1 MKKLTLFTALASSF
15 AFGQST
21 QSISVEDYSQ
31 LKSSGGLDPAVH
43 YQLPA
48 AGPGKL
54 IHYSGSSGKSDI
66 CDCMIPLDATFTL
79 AMPPNDDL
87 SSSLI
92 SLPFTFSFYGNPFNS
107 VYINNN
113 GSISFTTPYST
124 FTGTP
129 FPDPAFEMIAPFW
142 GDVDTR
148 GIGNVWY
155 KVTQRSL
162 IVIWDRVGYYN
173 AHIDKENTFQ
183 LIISNG
189 FDPLIPVTG
198 SNVAFC
204 YGDMQWTTGDAS
216 GGVGGFGGAPASVGL
231 NHGPSGSFFQVG
243 LFDQPGTLFD
253 GPLGM
258 NDQVDFLDNMEMYF
272 DASGPSIPP
281 LVVAAGICD
290 TIDVFTGDTL
300 KSIHS
305 VDFTVMA
312 AASEINQTLQVDV
325 TCPEYPDAVAV
336 TQIPGENGFVTAD
349 IRFDANSVPPG
360 MYHVVVTATAMNN
373 GIPTTTTVKNIPI
386 RVQGASLGQEE
397 FTDTFSMY
405 PNPASDKLNV
415 RLNNGKQA
423 FVELIDLLGN
433 TVYSGEIDAAKAIDI
448 AHLNAG
454 VYLVKVTT
462 GNNVS
467 SIRFVKD

>member
-1 MKKLTLFTALASSF
+1 MKKLTLFTALASGF

-21 QSISVEDYSQ
+21 QLISVEDYNQ
-31 LKSSGGLDPAVH
+31 LKSNGALDPAVH
-43 YQLPA
+43 YQFPTTD
-48 AGPGKL
+48 PGKL
-54 IHYSGSSGKSDI
+54 AHYSGSSEKNDV

-92 SLPFTFSFYGNPFNS
+92 SLPFTFYFYGNPFNS

-129 FPDPAFEMIAPFW
+129 FPNPSFEMIAPFW

-189 FDPLIPVTG
+189 FDPLIPISG

-204 YGDMQWTTGDAS
+204 YGDMQWTAGDAS
-216 GGVGGFGGAPASVGL
+216 GGMSGFGGAPAIVGL
-231 NHGPSGSFFQVG
+231 NHGPSGNYFQVG

-272 DASGPSIPP
+272 DASGASIPP

-300 KSIHS
+300 KSIHT

-312 AASEINQTLQVDV
+312 AASEINQTLQVNV
-325 TCPEYPDAVAV
+325 TCPEYPDAISV
-336 TQIPGENGFVTAD
+336 TQTPTGNGFVTAD
-349 IRFDANSVPPG
+349 IAFDANSVPPG
-360 MYHVVVTATAMNN
+360 MYHVVVTATAVGN
-373 GIPTTTTVKNIPI
+373 GTQTTVKNIPI
-386 RVQGASLGQEE
+386 RVQGSSLGLEE
-397 FTDTFSMY
+397 FTNTFSIY
-405 PNPASDKLNV
+405 PNPVSDKLNIQ
-415 RLNNGKQA
+415 LNNGKQA
-423 FVELIDLLGN
+423 LVELIDLLGN
-433 TVYSGEIDAAKAIDI
+433 KVYSGEVGTTKAIDI
-448 AHLNAG
+448 ANLNAG
-454 VYLVKVTT
+454 IYLVKVTME
-462 GNNVS
+462 NQVS
-467 SIRFVKD
+467 STRFVKN